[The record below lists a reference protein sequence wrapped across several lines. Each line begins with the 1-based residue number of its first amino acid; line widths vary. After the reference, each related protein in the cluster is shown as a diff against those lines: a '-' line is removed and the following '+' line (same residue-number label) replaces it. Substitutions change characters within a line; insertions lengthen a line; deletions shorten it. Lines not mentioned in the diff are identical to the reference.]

1 MILNLTNED
10 TGVYMATKHLA
21 EPIKKREVEL
31 RAAFWEQVKSIPRG
45 EKIQN
50 CIQCGT
56 CTGAC
61 PISYMMDITPREI
74 VALFRAG
81 HLEDILHSRTIWICA
96 SCYSCRVRCPSGI
109 LVTDL
114 MYALKR
120 LAMDM
125 KIYPRKFPVHALA
138 GAFISNIYK
147 YGRNF
152 EMGLAIKYFIRANP
166 KKLIGSMGFG
176 LAMIRKGRIAMKP
189 TKIKKVHEIRA
200 IIDRAY
206 QLELEGD

>member
-1 MILNLTNED
+1 MITKTLT
-10 TGVYMATKHLA
+10 
-21 EPIKKREVEL
+21 EPVPKREAEL
-31 RAAFWEQVKSIPRG
+31 RDAFWEQVKSIPGG
-45 EKIQN
+45 EKILN

-56 CTGAC
+56 CTGTC
-61 PISYMMDITPREI
+61 PVSYMMDITPREV

-125 KIYPRKFPVHALA
+125 KIYPPKFPTYALSK
-138 GAFISNIYK
+138 AFISNIYK

-152 EMGLAIKYFIRANP
+152 EIGLAIRYFLKANP
-166 KKLIGSMGFG
+166 KKLIASAGFG
-176 LAMIRKGRIAMKP
+176 LAMIRKGRISVRP
-189 TKIKKVHEIRA
+189 QSIKKVKEIRA
-200 IIDRAY
+200 IIDRAN
-206 QLELEGD
+206 QLEKEGG

>member
-1 MILNLTNED
+1 MVKASSI
-10 TGVYMATKHLA
+10 
-21 EPIKKREVEL
+21 EPVRKREAEL
-31 RAAFWEQVKSIPRG
+31 RAAFWEQIKGIPRG

-56 CTGAC
+56 CTGTC
-61 PISYMMDITPREI
+61 PVSYMMDITPRQV

-120 LAMDM
+120 LAMEM
-125 KIYPRKFPVHALA
+125 GIYPPKFPVHALSQS
-138 GAFISNIYK
+138 FISNVYK

-152 EMGLAIKYFIRANP
+152 EMGLAIKYFLKANP
-166 KKLIGSMGFG
+166 RKLLGNMGFG
-176 LAMIRKGRIAMKP
+176 LTMVRKGRISIRP
-189 TKIKKVHEIRA
+189 TTIKKVHEVRA
-200 IIDRAY
+200 IIDRAN
-206 QLELEGD
+206 QLQKEGV

>member
-1 MILNLTNED
+1 MK
-10 TGVYMATKHLA
+10 TKPFV
-21 EPIKKREVEL
+21 EPIRKRDAEL
-31 RAAFWEQVKSIPRG
+31 RAAFWEQIKSIPQG
-45 EKIQN
+45 EKILN

-56 CTGAC
+56 CTGSC
-61 PISYMMDITPREI
+61 PVSYMMDITPREI

-125 KIYPRKFPVHALA
+125 KIYPPKFPVYALSQT
-138 GAFISNIYK
+138 FISNVYK

-152 EMGLAIKYFIRANP
+152 EMGLGIKYLLKTDP
-166 KKLIGSMGFG
+166 KKLFASAGFG
-176 LAMIRKGRIAMKP
+176 LAMIRKGRIAVRP
-189 TKIKKVHEIRA
+189 RTIKKIREVRA
-200 IIDRAY
+200 IIDRAN
-206 QLELEGD
+206 QLELEGA

>member
-1 MILNLTNED
+1 MTRLPD
-10 TGVYMATKHLA
+10 TV
-21 EPIKKREVEL
+21 PKREAEL
-31 RAAFWEQVKSIPRG
+31 AAAFWEQVKSIPRG

-56 CTGAC
+56 CTGTC
-61 PISYMMDITPREI
+61 PVSYMMDITPRQT

-81 HLEDILHSRTIWICA
+81 RLQDILHSRAIWICA

-125 KIYPRKFPVHALA
+125 KIYPPKFPVYALSK
-138 GAFISNIYK
+138 AFISNIYK

-152 EMGLAIKYFIRANP
+152 ELGLAIKYFLKANP
-166 KKLIGSMGFG
+166 RKLLANTGFG
-176 LAMIRKGRIAMKP
+176 LTLMRKGRMSVRPQA
-189 TKIKKVHEIRA
+189 IKKVHEVRA
-200 IIDRAY
+200 IIDRAN
-206 QLELEGD
+206 QLEKEGV